1 VSLRLVV
8 PVQLLGRIDMKDPRS
23 KLTYANVMATVA
35 VFLVLAGGSAF
46 AASQMLPKNS
56 VGPKQLKKGAVTPAK
71 LSKAAKSALAGPR
84 GAIGPVGPTGDRGE
98 KGNTGE
104 AGPFPTAL
112 PNGRTVVGVYD
123 IEGTANSVHDLSTG
137 AISYVYPTP
146 GQQVEYLPVGAT
158 NPHCTGTP
166 ATPTAPP
173 GFTCIYETVR
183 NNISSASVNFSNSNG
198 VGLAASSEATG
209 NYAISGTWAATGK

>member
-1 VSLRLVV
+1 
-8 PVQLLGRIDMKDPRS
+8 MKGPRS

-46 AASQMLPKNS
+46 AATQMLPKNS
-56 VGPKQLKKGAVTPAK
+56 VGPKQLKKGAVTPPK
-71 LSKAAKSALAGPR
+71 LSKAAKSTLTGPR
-84 GAIGPVGPTGDRGE
+84 GTIGPVGPKGDKGDKGDKGE
-98 KGNTGE
+98 RGNTGE
-104 AGPFPTAL
+104 AGPFPTTL

-137 AISYVYPTP
+137 AISYVYPAP
-146 GQQVEYLPVGAT
+146 GQQVEYIPVGGT
-158 NPHCTGTP
+158 NPHCTGSP